1 MDIERLNPNLEKFR
15 KMDILEMLYK
25 GVRCFFVSCVYVSND
40 KYKEGISLIA
50 QSENIF
56 KLCTRKFEEI
66 KLPADLKLH
75 AECMQNIIQKMQVLT
90 VRIKI
95 LTNYDQI
102 LGEQQVSEKVANLNL
117 SG

>member
-66 KLPADLKLH
+66 KLPVS
-75 AECMQNIIQKMQVLT
+75 IQTK
-90 VRIKI
+90 IKKKQKKVCV
-95 LTNYDQI
+95 YWGGR
-102 LGEQQVSEKVANLNL
+102 GELWRAKIDFFLV
-117 SG
+117 